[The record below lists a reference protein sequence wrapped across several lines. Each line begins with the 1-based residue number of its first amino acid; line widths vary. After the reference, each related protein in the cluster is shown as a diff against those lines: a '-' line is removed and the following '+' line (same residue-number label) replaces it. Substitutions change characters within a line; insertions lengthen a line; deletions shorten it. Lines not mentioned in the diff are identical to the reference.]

1 MFFTL
6 LEFEIS
12 KSTIITETNEMAF
25 KKVKSCYIRLKVQH
39 TLKLIW
45 LVLSASKL
53 VFWNKIK
60 IEDFVFQFSNKNWKL
75 KIEKK
80 IAFFYFQ
87 FWIEIEMRK
96 NSLLMYVPKR
106 PYVFQFKKEKW
117 KTDIYLFFKFR
128 LWKPFFILDLRN
140 I

>member
-1 MFFTL
+1 MT
-6 LEFEIS
+6 
-12 KSTIITETNEMAF
+12 F

-60 IEDFVFQFSNKNWKL
+60 IEDLVFQFSNKNWKL

-80 IAFFYFQ
+80 NSFF
-87 FWIEIEMRK
+87 
-96 NSLLMYVPKR
+96 
-106 PYVFQFKKEKW
+106 
-117 KTDIYLFFKFR
+117 LFSILNRNWNAQKF
-128 LWKPFFILDLRN
+128 PFNVCTQTAIRFSI
-140 I
+140 